1 MVKFWSEVACILE
14 VGDILKIGI
23 DVECSVFLFE
33 VEFDVMR
40 CNIVELIWL
49 ILGVLINIGSLGIVG
64 RVVLSNVLILEVWK
78 EGGSNILV
86 LKEVE
91 GL

>member
-49 ILGVLINIGSLGIVG
+49 ILGVLINIGLLGIVG